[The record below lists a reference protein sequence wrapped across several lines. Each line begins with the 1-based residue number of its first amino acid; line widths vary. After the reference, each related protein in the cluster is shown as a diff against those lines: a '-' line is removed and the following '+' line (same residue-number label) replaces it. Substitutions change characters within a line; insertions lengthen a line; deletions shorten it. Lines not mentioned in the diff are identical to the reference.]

1 MQTCTGRFDE
11 KSVEALRAKAAEAL
25 APVPAATM
33 AALRAF
39 PLRMGPAHNKQS
51 WLSSVARLRASFSHC
66 IFVFD
71 TAHGREYFLF
81 MYALQGPVEATL
93 CRIDLVDATMDV
105 IDLRS
110 EDWQSFA
117 AADNQWT
124 FAVDRAAITPWH
136 KLPDVPEDRVSVLR
150 ESRLLGRDKVVA
162 DTDPEPLLAAI
173 GLFPEPSR
181 GTEVAT
187 QISRAPGASAKET
200 VLVSYPWMQ
209 GVFEEAPPLRRQSM
223 PSGSAILPL
232 ETQEEEE
239 QKGDSDEEPLKAK
252 VNAIADE
259 VLNSAWDELTAARAM
274 VQPGHCDDFRIAVVG
289 GKFTMESR
297 GLAFQGFSGQV
308 RRGGGGR
315 AMVQPILFADDF
327 HLF

>member
-1 MQTCTGRFDE
+1 
-11 KSVEALRAKAAEAL
+11 
-25 APVPAATM
+25 
-33 AALRAF
+33 
-39 PLRMGPAHNKQS
+39 MGPAHNKQS
-51 WLSSVARLRASFSHC
+51 WLSSVARLRAFFSHC

-93 CRIDLVDATMDV
+93 CRIDLVDAAMDV
-105 IDLRS
+105 IDLHS

-124 FAVDRAAITPWH
+124 FAVDWAAITPWH